1 MKKSASKELTLHEF
15 DKFVHDITNTRVAKE
30 QMSFTIENQNVYF
43 ATSN

>member
-1 MKKSASKELTLHEF
+1 MKKSASKELTFHEF
-15 DKFVHDITNTRVAKE
+15 DKFVHDITNTRVTKE